1 MFTITQVNW
10 PWQGQEELVLKPD
23 ANEKKAGVIE
33 VRILIKDSKG
43 EAKIGDKI
51 DLEIK
56 SPLEAPKP

>member
-1 MFTITQVNW
+1 M
-10 PWQGQEELVLKPD
+10 KPD